1 MIFIAHR
8 RNTIKDLV
16 ETDKS
21 CGVEVD
27 IRSKGKRLIISH
39 DPFMDGVLFDQWIK
53 FFNHKFLILNVKE
66 EGLEESVIQ
75 VMKSHSIKQFFFL
88 DQSFPYII
96 KYAKLGF
103 RSCAVR
109 LSEFETISTVLNL
122 SGMIDWVWVD
132 CFSVFPLDTK
142 SIHILKENG
151 FNLCMVSPEL
161 QGRNPEKEIPILK
174 EKLKGNIQYFHS
186 VCTKRPDLWK
196 I

>member
-8 RNTIKDLV
+8 RNTIKDLI

-21 CGVEVD
+21 YGIEVD

-39 DPFMDGVLFDQWIK
+39 DPFVDGVLFDQWIK

-66 EGLEESVIQ
+66 EGLEEAVIQ
-75 VMKSHSIKQFFFL
+75 VMKIHSIEHFFFL

-132 CFSVFPLDTK
+132 CFSVFPLDKK

-151 FNLCMVSPEL
+151 FKLCMVSPEL
-161 QGRNPEKEIPILK
+161 QGRNPDIEIPILK
-174 EKLKGNIQYFHS
+174 EKLNSNLEHFHS